1 MERSQYLA
9 RALEQLGQSQPAPNV
24 PQPDLSSMKVTMG
37 QRRDWEA
44 KNPGQSY
51 LKHTVGQ
58 AGSALMSAPQNAL
71 SNLRG
76 LLGGQR

>member
-9 RALEQLGQSQPAPNV
+9 RALEQMGQPQAAPTV
-24 PQPDLSSMKVTMG
+24 HQPDLGSMKVTMG
-37 QRRDWEA
+37 QRHDWEA

-51 LKHTVGQ
+51 LKHTLGQ
-58 AGSALMSAPQNAL
+58 AGSAIMGAPQNAL